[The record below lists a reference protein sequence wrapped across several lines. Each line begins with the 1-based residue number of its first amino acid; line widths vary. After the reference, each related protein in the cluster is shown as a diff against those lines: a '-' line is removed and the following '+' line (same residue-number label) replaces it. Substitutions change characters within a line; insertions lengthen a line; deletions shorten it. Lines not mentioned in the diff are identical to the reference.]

1 MMEDKPTDNLAAPA
15 CQADQTGRR
24 CFLGLLLIVCV
35 CLAIRTWVI
44 AHTDVIARDGT
55 VYVKMA
61 REWSAVPSG
70 VIRSYDYHVGYP
82 VALLGVHR
90 LLAPLGLGEDLRSWE
105 LAGQTVSLLA
115 AAAATVALW
124 LLAGMTFG
132 WRIAWVTALVFSLGR
147 KWVDLGAD
155 VLSDSLAVAFQMW
168 AIVLALATLARLE
181 KRSPWALPLA
191 AATGICAGLGYLVRP
206 EALLAVGLAAVLWL
220 AYRFR
225 GRSTWRLT
233 GGAVVLAV
241 VAALLCVLPYA
252 LAIGGLTKK
261 KRLSDFVQGSVPSV
275 WPLAQI
281 GGGDTILAPV
291 QALVACLTEAMH
303 PILFFLALLWLGAW
317 IVRRTTSRKPWG
329 QMLPLPQAQG
339 AFMMVA
345 AAAVE
350 LPLLGALQVHVH
362 YLSDRHLLFL
372 AMLLSPLAGAGLLFA
387 AQMVGSLGRSQ
398 KTTRAF
404 LLALVPA
411 AVIIGMLAHS
421 LRPLHDGKG
430 WYRQAGERLHVI
442 LRDDDYILTDNS
454 WILHYSEGKGES
466 LDVRTLD
473 ADGLLRRIREGP
485 QAATYLVL
493 SEEDSAASNRRLQP
507 LLRPPIFNEVP
518 GLNRTGADGAK
529 RVRVFSINRSALEN
543 VIGRDHAIH
552 RPPDKPS
559 G

>member
-1 MMEDKPTDNLAAPA
+1 MEDKPTDNLAAPA
-15 CQADQTGRR
+15 CQSDQTGRR

-35 CLAIRTWVI
+35 CLAIRAWVI

-61 REWSAVPSG
+61 REWSAAPSG

-132 WRIAWVTALVFSLGR
+132 WRLAWVTALVFSLGR

-206 EALLAVGLAAVLWL
+206 EALLAVGLAAVLWI
-220 AYRFR
+220 AYQSRR
-225 GRSTWRLT
+225 RSTWRLT

-303 PILFFLALLWLGAW
+303 PILFLLMLLWLGAW
-317 IVRRTTSRKPWG
+317 IVRRATSWNPDGRV
-329 QMLPLPQAQG
+329 LPLPQARG

-372 AMLLSPLAGAGLLFA
+372 AMLLAPLAGAGLIFV
-387 AQMVGSLGRSQ
+387 AQAVGSLAPRSQ
-398 KTTRAF
+398 GIPRTL

-411 AVIIGMLAHS
+411 AVAVGMLAHA

-430 WYRQAGERLHVI
+430 RYRQVGEKLHAV
-442 LRDDDYILTDNS
+442 LRADDYILTDTS
-454 WILHYSEGKGES
+454 WILHYSEGKGKA
-466 LDVRTLD
+466 LDIPALD
-473 ADGLLRRIREGP
+473 ADGLLRLVREGRP
-485 QAATYLVL
+485 AATYVVL
-493 SEEDSAASNRRLQP
+493 SDSAASSPRLEP
-507 LLRPPIFNEVP
+507 HLRPPIFNEAP
-518 GLNRTGADGAK
+518 GLSQRGARGAEGI
-529 RVRVFSINRSALEN
+529 RVFSINRSALEN
-543 VIGRDHAIH
+543 VIGRAIH
-552 RPPDKPS
+552 RLPDKPS